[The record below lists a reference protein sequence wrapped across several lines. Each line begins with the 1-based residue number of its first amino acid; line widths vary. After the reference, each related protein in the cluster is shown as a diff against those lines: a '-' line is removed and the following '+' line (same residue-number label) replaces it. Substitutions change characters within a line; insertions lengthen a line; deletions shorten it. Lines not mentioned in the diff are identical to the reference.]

1 MPRKSDPA
9 TAVLAYFE
17 SAPIDAADLVLTL
30 SRAVMVRRHGT
41 LARPKKIKLGS
52 GRAPQA
58 GTPAADSINTPPP
71 PVAEKAAKAP
81 RTRKPKDQALPGI
94 QGPGPVSEVG

>member
-41 LARPKKIKLGS
+41 LAKPKKAK
-52 GRAPQA
+52 
-58 GTPAADSINTPPP
+58 TPGQRSTPPP
-71 PVAEKAAKAP
+71 PINTGAEFDPGPTPPPSRA

-94 QGPGPVSEVG
+94 QGPGPVAEVGG